1 MQSLTN
7 AVSYSYYIWFFFC
20 FFFRCIFAYDNQ
32 TRSYW
37 ILFFPPVH
45 WCFLAVW
52 YTTLVVSQ
60 CGVFRMLF
68 ISFKQSKYLGDYES
82 IKILTMIAKLCKTL
96 FFCVRRHSQS
106 LLLSNP
112 VRKPSWQC
120 EQICLDAT
128 EKLQGSH
135 WRAQC
140 VGASAQTILNDSV
153 FNACSICTCSYRL

>member
-7 AVSYSYYIWFFFC
+7 AISYSYYIWVFFW

-32 TRSYW
+32 TRSYC

-52 YTTLVVSQ
+52 YTTLAVSQ

-96 FFCVRRHSQS
+96 FFLCQKAFSKSASIKSSEKTKLAVWTDLPRCHRKTSRQS
-106 LLLSNP
+106 LKSAVCGGVCSNNL
-112 VRKPSWQC
+112 KWLC
-120 EQICLDAT
+120 
-128 EKLQGSH
+128 
-135 WRAQC
+135 
-140 VGASAQTILNDSV
+140 
-153 FNACSICTCSYRL
+153 F